1 MSESGRSIS
10 PSPGQASAT
19 EGQAG
24 ATEGQAGAT
33 EGQASAT
40 EGQATSFADRIRA
53 FAADIK
59 LSHSVFA
66 LPFALL
72 AAVLAGGGAGAT
84 VERFPSL
91 VQVGLIVICMVTAR
105 SFAMGMNRLLDA
117 RLDAM
122 NPRTARRAIPAGRL
136 SSRFVAGACA
146 TTAVLFILATSGFA
160 WADHN
165 WLPLMLS
172 IPALA
177 FIGLYPLLKRFTRW
191 VHFYL
196 GAALGIAPL
205 CAWIAISGRIELT
218 PILLGLG
225 VMFWTGGFDILY
237 AAQDVDVDRAQK
249 LYSIPSR
256 MGVAGALWMSRFAH
270 VICIAMFVAAG
281 LVNAQLEMLWS
292 IGIGAAAL
300 LLVYEQSIVKP
311 HDLSRLNLAFFTLN
325 GCVSLVLGTLGI
337 IDAVVI

>member
-1 MSESGRSIS
+1 MNESGRSIS
-10 PSPGQASAT
+10 PTVDQPAAHT
-19 EGQAG
+19 HE
-24 ATEGQAGAT
+24 
-33 EGQASAT
+33 
-40 EGQATSFADRIRA
+40 ATSFADRVRA

-84 VERFPSL
+84 VDRYPTL
-91 VQVGLIVICMVTAR
+91 VQVGLIVVCMVCAR

-117 RLDAM
+117 RFDAL

-136 SSRFVAGACA
+136 SARFVASACA
-146 TTAVLFILATSGFA
+146 MTAALFIVATSGFG
-160 WADHN
+160 WVDHN

-172 IPALA
+172 LPALT

-205 CAWIAISGRIELT
+205 CAWIAISGRIEPT
-218 PILLGLG
+218 PVLLGLG

-237 AAQDVDVDRAQK
+237 AAQDVDVDREQR
-249 LYSIPSR
+249 LFSIPSR
-256 MGVAGALWMSRFAH
+256 FGVAGGLWISRLAH
-270 VICIAMFVAAG
+270 AVCIAIFVSAG
-281 LVNAQLEMLWS
+281 VVNPQLGTLWF
-292 IGIGAAAL
+292 IGIGAAVL
-300 LLVYEQSIVKP
+300 LLIYEQSIVKP
-311 HDLSRLNLAFFTLN
+311 NDLSRLNLAFFTLN

-337 IDAVVI
+337 IDAIAM